1 MGFPSSDAVRSAEH
15 KKLTEKGFWGREGQA
30 VDHSENAPESLL
42 GHEVIGI
49 DAIASAPAPAQPSA
63 QNSSGSKGIVL
74 PPLQCEAF
82 LSQRHEVNPALALNL
97 LQEIQS
103 SVGLWQQQQR
113 QIVQAMHRLYAQGPM
128 VDGWLQSSLLMTTPQ
143 PLPVD
148 ASATVLRHGDPE
160 ALMKYVEALE
170 NSAIDP
176 LEIDTRTTQAAQQSG
191 DDFSDTA
198 AQYQLCSLKEDGSIC
213 AQLCPPEQ
221 MALVS
226 TAIARYQKFKQ
237 LVSQKQVIEAKLQQ
251 AVDLLSGVRHQLQM
265 D

>member
-1 MGFPSSDAVRSAEH
+1 MGFPSSDAIRSAKH
-15 KKLTEKGFWGREGQA
+15 KNKHKRLTESGFWERADRSVG
-30 VDHSENAPESLL
+30 HLENAP
-42 GHEVIGI
+42 
-49 DAIASAPAPAQPSA
+49 ASTQAEWGQSG
-63 QNSSGSKGIVL
+63 SGSKDIVL

-82 LSQRHEVNPALALNL
+82 ISQRHEVNPALALNL
-97 LQEIQS
+97 LQEIQA

-113 QIVQAMHRLYAQGPM
+113 QIVQAMHRLYDQGPM
-128 VDGWLQSSLLMTTPQ
+128 VDGWLQSSLLMSTPQ
-143 PLPVD
+143 ASPVD

-170 NSAIDP
+170 NSALDS
-176 LEIDTRTTQAAQQSG
+176 LEIDTQTISAAQQN
-191 DDFSDTA
+191 SDSFGNTA
-198 AQYQLCSLKEDGSIC
+198 AQYQLCSLKEDGSISS
-213 AQLCPPEQ
+213 QLCPPEQ

-237 LVSQKQVIEAKLQQ
+237 LVGQKQAIEAKLQQ